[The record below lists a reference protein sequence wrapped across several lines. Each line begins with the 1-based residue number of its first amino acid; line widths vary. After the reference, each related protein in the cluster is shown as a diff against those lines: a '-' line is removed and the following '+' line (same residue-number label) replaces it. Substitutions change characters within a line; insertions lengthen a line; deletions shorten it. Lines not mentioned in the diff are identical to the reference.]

1 MTQLH
6 TNCRIRMNSRVVRP
20 NIRTFIL
27 RASILEVLAVLVI
40 CDALLITKTQ
50 SSLFVTI
57 VHHNDVK
64 LPDPMLEY

>member
-27 RASILEVLAVLVI
+27 RAFILEVLAVLVI
-40 CDALLITKTQ
+40 WDALLITKT
-50 SSLFVTI
+50 
-57 VHHNDVK
+57 
-64 LPDPMLEY
+64 